1 MKDLT
6 GYTVAEL
13 SMFVFNTEEYY
24 FLMIDFG
31 LLEVTNKLQL
41 DNILYTPDQWD
52 MLCRDYHADLE
63 EREGL
68 IGPYS
73 DQQERESNA

>member
-1 MKDLT
+1 MSDLT
-6 GYTVAEL
+6 GYTDAEL

-24 FLMIDFG
+24 TCMIDFG
-31 LLEVTNKLQL
+31 LLQVTNRLRL
-41 DNILYTPDQWD
+41 DSVEYTVAQWD
-52 MLCRDYHADLE
+52 MLCRDYYADLE

-73 DQQERESNA
+73 DQQEREENA